1 MNDQAIQ
8 FDDLDVEIADHK
20 EDLKNILVDMI
31 FQSDKIGLAYIGP
44 DGCVRNIDPNFKKIM
59 GLSED
64 REITGMSVDE
74 AFSVKSMT
82 DPESGDEVDPAAV
95 PGFVQKVL
103 ASGKIR
109 NSERLIRTIDG
120 RRVHMQSWFNGK
132 GELLTLVRDVSEDIR
147 KRKLLEMA
155 IDAAN
160 AGYWSVNFLTGRFSY
175 SESVL
180 NRLTDD
186 EVVKMRK
193 HGLFAI
199 IHPDDVAE
207 MTQAWQ
213 GIIAGQQEFDLS
225 YRVVTKQEG
234 EMLQRS
240 VGQLEKGADGN
251 VVGATAFVR
260 DITTETAQRDALIE
274 EQRISTAKSDFLAR
288 MSHEIRTPLNA
299 IIGMSD
305 SLKDE
310 DLSEDIREVI
320 DDIEQ
325 SAEGLNQL
333 LTETLD
339 HAKLLSNH
347 MSLNLDDED
356 VRAITG
362 TCLRLWK
369 GKANNKGLK
378 LGVHVDPS
386 TPQNLKL
393 DSFRL
398 QQCINNLLSNAIKF
412 TENGSVDLVVKPA
425 RLNHKDIIIFAVKD
439 TGIGMTDAQSTEIFN
454 PYVQADDSIS
464 KRFGGT
470 GLGMSITKQLTELM
484 GGELRVKSQLGAGTT
499 FAMVIPQVESV
510 EDIEAYKSSKEQTED
525 VAQPAPPKTET
536 PEPGAIPGAIN
547 VPTPAAEVFP
557 APEPP
562 VPVPVPDVQDSAVVD
577 TKDSTQ
583 ILNPVELTHQMNTM
597 DAEGMLPAT
606 DAFSG
611 LSVLCVEDNPVNQR
625 VVKRLIGRKVSN
637 LFFADNGL
645 EALKALDT
653 QHFDVVL
660 MDIHMPVMNG
670 IEATMEI
677 RESDKPWAN
686 VAIIALTADPDFQQ
700 KSICRNIG
708 MNGTIAKPVRRQDI
722 LDAFD
727 QVLQTQWREAG

>member
-1 MNDQAIQ
+1 MDNQAIQ
-8 FDDLDVEIADHK
+8 FDDLDVEVADHK
-20 EDLKNILVDMI
+20 EDLKNILTDMV
-31 FQSDKIGLAYIGP
+31 FQVDKIGLAYIGP
-44 DGCVRNIDPNFKKIM
+44 DGRVRNTDPDFKKIM
-59 GLSED
+59 GLSAD
-64 REITGMSVDE
+64 REIIGMSVED
-74 AFSVKSMT
+74 AFNVRSMT
-82 DPESGDEVDPAAV
+82 DPDSGDQVDPAAV

-103 ASGKIR
+103 DSGKVR

-132 GELLTLVRDVSEDIR
+132 GELLTIVRDVSEDLR
-147 KRKLLEMA
+147 QRKLLEMA
-155 IDAAN
+155 IDSAN
-160 AGYWSVNFLTGRFSY
+160 AGYWSMNFLTGKFSY
-175 SESVL
+175 SKSVL
-180 NRLTDD
+180 SRLTDD
-186 EVVKMRK
+186 EIAKMRK
-193 HGLFAI
+193 RGLFAI

-207 MTQAWQ
+207 MTQQWQ
-213 GIIAGQQEFDLS
+213 GIITGEREFDLN
-225 YRVVTKQEG
+225 YRVITEKEG
-234 EMLQRS
+234 EMRQRS

-251 VVGATAFVR
+251 IVGATAFVR
-260 DITTETAQRDALIE
+260 DITIETAQRNQLLE

-305 SLKDE
+305 SLKE
-310 DLSEDIREVI
+310 ESLSEDVREVI

-347 MSLNLDDED
+347 MSLNLEEED
-356 VRAITG
+356 VREITS

-378 LGVHVDPS
+378 LGVHVNS
-386 TPQNLKL
+386 NTPESLKL

-412 TENGSVDLVVKPA
+412 THTGSVDLIVKPA
-425 RLNHKDIIIFAVKD
+425 RLKGQDVMIFAVKD
-439 TGIGMTDAQSTEIFN
+439 TGIGMTDAQTTEIFD
-454 PYVQADDSIS
+454 PYVQADNSIS

-484 GGELRVKSQLGAGTT
+484 GGELRVKSQPNAGTT
-499 FAMVIPQVESV
+499 FAMVIPQVDSL
-510 EDIEAYKSSKEQTED
+510 EDIEDYKGNKAMAKDMPQPTPSKPEEPKAPTVNISLPTTE
-525 VAQPAPPKTET
+525 PAPAKNNEANESENITQT
-536 PEPGAIPGAIN
+536 VN
-547 VPTPAAEVFP
+547 PA
-557 APEPP
+557 
-562 VPVPVPDVQDSAVVD
+562 
-577 TKDSTQ
+577 
-583 ILNPVELTHQMNTM
+583 ELTHQMNTK
-597 DAEGMLPAT
+597 DAQGMLPAT

-611 LSVLCVEDNPVNQR
+611 LSVLCVEDNVVNQR
-625 VVKRLIGRKVSN
+625 VVKRLIGKKVSN
-637 LFFADNGL
+637 LFFAENGL
-645 EALKALDT
+645 EALKALDS